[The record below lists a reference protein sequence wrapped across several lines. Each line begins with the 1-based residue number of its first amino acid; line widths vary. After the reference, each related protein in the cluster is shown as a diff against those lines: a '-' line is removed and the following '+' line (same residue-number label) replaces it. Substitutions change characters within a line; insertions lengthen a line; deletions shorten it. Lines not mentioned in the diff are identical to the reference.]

1 MWMAVTLAW
10 ACTTTPPLPPLPE
23 PVHDGS
29 AEVVRVQLR
38 EAWTKADA
46 DPTNAVAVG
55 EFGEVLLAYSQ
66 FDGATSCFRRCRLL
80 EPESFRW
87 AYLLGVA
94 EASLGRS
101 DAASR
106 ALSEALTMRPGDLAA
121 AIRLSDLL
129 EQSGEK
135 SQAREVLEKALEAA
149 PRSSAALY
157 RLGRLLAGREPGLAI
172 GHLEAALEV
181 EPGYREALY
190 ALANAYRAE
199 DREDDAE
206 EQLRLYE
213 QADPAPRRHYA
224 DPLIDS
230 LDSVRRESAQA
241 VFNEGH
247 SLQERGEIT
256 AARAAY
262 ESVLEIDPDYV
273 QAHVNLVSVFGQMG
287 DPDQARRHYQ
297 LAVALD
303 PGIAEAHYN
312 YGVSLH
318 FARQYEEAEQAFRS
332 ALAINDQNA
341 DAQGNLATTLE
352 QLGRSAEA
360 ERHYRLA
367 LQNNPSH
374 PMANFHLGRRFAER
388 GLYRQ
393 AVPYLERA
401 IATDSPGT
409 ALHGYLLAIVHRELG
424 DFERA
429 SEVARAAQRHARSQN
444 QAQLAE
450 KIAAEFRP

>member
-1 MWMAVTLAW
+1 MTLVW
-10 ACTTTPPLPPLPE
+10 ACTTPSLPPLPE
-23 PVHDGS
+23 PVLGGS
-29 AEVVRVQLR
+29 AEVVRAQLR

-55 EFGEVLLAYSQ
+55 EFGEVLLAYGQ
-66 FDGATSCFRRCRLL
+66 FDGATLCFRRCRLL

-101 DAASR
+101 DAASQ
-106 ALSEALTMRPGDLAA
+106 ALSEAVTMRPGDLAA
-121 AIRLSDLL
+121 AIRLADLL
-129 EQSGEK
+129 ERSGEE

-149 PRSSAALY
+149 PSSSAALY
-157 RLGRLLAGREPGLAI
+157 RLGRLLAGREPGVAI

-181 EPGYREALY
+181 ESGYREALY

-199 DREDDAE
+199 GREDDAE
-206 EQLRLYE
+206 EKLRLYE
-213 QADPAPRRHYA
+213 QTDPAPRRHYA

-230 LDSVRRESAQA
+230 LDAIRRGSAQS

-247 SLQERGEIT
+247 SLQERGQIT

-262 ESVLEIDPDYV
+262 ETVLEIDPDYV

-312 YGVSLH
+312 FGVSLH
-318 FARQYEEAEQAFRS
+318 FAEDFEGAEKAFRK

-341 DAQGNLATTLE
+341 DAHGNLATTLE
-352 QLGRSAEA
+352 QLGRGAEA
-360 ERHYRLA
+360 ERYYRLA
-367 LQNNPSH
+367 LQNNPAH

-401 IATDSPGT
+401 VATESPGT

-424 DFERA
+424 DSERA

-444 QAQLAE
+444 QAQLAQ

>member
-1 MWMAVTLAW
+1 MALTLAW
-10 ACTTTPPLPPLPE
+10 ACTNPPLPPLPE
-23 PVHDGS
+23 PVLDGS
-29 AEVVRVQLR
+29 AEVVRAQLQ
-38 EAWTKADA
+38 EAWTNAKADS
-46 DPTNAVAVG
+46 TNAVAVG
-55 EFGEVLLAYSQ
+55 EFGEVLLGYGQ

-106 ALSEALTMRPGDLAA
+106 ALSEALTMRPADLAA

-129 EQSGEK
+129 EQSGEE

-149 PRSSAALY
+149 PSSSAALY
-157 RLGRLLAGREPGLAI
+157 RLGRLLAGHEPGLAI

-190 ALANAYRAE
+190 ALANAYRAQG
-199 DREDDAE
+199 REDDAE
-206 EQLRLYE
+206 EHLRLYE
-213 QADPAPRRHYA
+213 QADPAPRRHYS

-230 LDSVRRESAQA
+230 LDSVRRESAQS

-247 SLQERGEIT
+247 SLQERGEST

-273 QAHVNLVSVFGQMG
+273 QAHVNLVSLFGEMG
-287 DPDQARRHYQ
+287 DHDEARRHYQ
-297 LAVALD
+297 HAVSLD

-318 FARQYEEAEQAFRS
+318 FAGDFEGAEQAFRK

-341 DAQGNLATTLE
+341 DAHGNLATTLE